1 MLLLFFP
8 FAELLLEL
16 QALFA
21 EAEGSEDPVASG
33 NAKCN
38 AKAKTRPNAT
48 KTNRDFASSD
58 ANIKCR
64 CDAWAAKT
72 IAKLVKLSLFF
83 FSPSTLQQA
92 RKGVSLGLPT
102 QHEGGSWRGAGDR
115 VRSHTT
121 STASEEPQKKKK
133 LRLEPAGCS
142 RFDAAA

>member
-1 MLLLFFP
+1 MCCFCFFP

-38 AKAKTRPNAT
+38 AKAKRRPDAT
-48 KTNRDFASSD
+48 KTNEDFASSD

-72 IAKLVKLSLFF
+72 IAKLVKLSFF
-83 FSPSTLQQA
+83 FLSPSTLQQA

-102 QHEGGSWRGAGDR
+102 QHEGGPG
-115 VRSHTT
+115 
-121 STASEEPQKKKK
+121 EEPGIACVHTQQHSFGRAAEKKKAAT
-133 LRLEPAGCS
+133 RAGGLLKV
-142 RFDAAA
+142 